1 MLNYTGIR
9 ELVIKDENLQEF
21 YEDGKQYDFYENE
34 FIKVYNED
42 GNVIYLAK
50 WKDGKVDPIKYN
62 KINNEYFGT
71 IAPRN
76 DEQKFLL
83 SMLQD
88 DSLIGKVCLSPFGCG
103 KSFVSLAWALNEVTS
118 KRSKYNC
125 IRYIRNN
132 HILRDCN
139 DIGFLPNGQNDKLK
153 PWAMEIADILGD
165 EDMLDLYIEQKK
177 IVLEF
182 MGFCRGRS
190 WERSV
195 IFLEEAQNATP
206 YQIATLMSRCGQDS
220 CFIAVGDMRQ
230 TDKDIFT
237 KNSGIEKMVN
247 KLKGNPL
254 FGMVTLQKN
263 ERSEFS
269 SLADLLLE
277 D

>member
-1 MLNYTGIR
+1 MHNYTGIR
-9 ELVIKDENLQEF
+9 ELVIKDEDLQEF
-21 YEDGKQYDFYENE
+21 YEDGKQYNFYENE
-34 FIKVYNED
+34 FIKVYNEA
-42 GNVIYLAK
+42 GNVIYLAR
-50 WKDGKVDPIKYN
+50 WDGKKVVPIKYS

-71 IAPRN
+71 IIPRN

-88 DSLIGKVCLSPFGCG
+88 ESLIGRVCLSPFGCG
-103 KSFVSLAWALNEVTS
+103 KSFISLAWALNEVTS

-139 DIGFLPNGQNDKLK
+139 DIGFLPSGQNDKLK

-165 EDMLDLYIEQKK
+165 EDVLDLYIEQKK
-177 IVLEF
+177 IILEF

-190 WERSV
+190 WERSI
-195 IFLEEAQNATP
+195 IFLEEAQNVTP
-206 YQIATLMSRCGQDS
+206 YQIAALMSRCGQDS

-230 TDKDIFT
+230 TDKDVFT

-247 KLKGNPL
+247 KLKGNPM
-254 FGMVTLQKN
+254 FGLVTLNKN

-277 D
+277 

>member
-1 MLNYTGIR
+1 LHTYTGVR
-9 ELVIKDENLQEF
+9 ELIIADDKLQEF
-21 YEDGKQYDFYENE
+21 YEDGKEYGFYTNE
-34 FIKVYNED
+34 YIKVKNTS

-50 WKDGKVDPIKYN
+50 WNGEKVVPIKYS
-62 KINNEYFGT
+62 KINNEYFGIIT
-71 IAPRN
+71 PRN

-88 DSLIGKVCLSPFGCG
+88 DSLIGRVCLSPFGCG
-103 KSFVSLAWALNEVTS
+103 KSFISLAWALNEVTS

-139 DIGFLPNGQNDKLK
+139 DIGFLPSGQNDKLK

-165 EDMLDLYIEQKK
+165 EDTLDLYIDQKK
-177 IVLEF
+177 IILEF

-190 WERSV
+190 WERSI

-254 FGMVTLQKN
+254 FGMVALQKN

>member
-1 MLNYTGIR
+1 LQTYTGIR
-9 ELVIKDENLQEF
+9 ELIIENEKLQEF
-21 YEDGKQYDFYENE
+21 YEDGKEYGLYTNE
-34 FIKVYNED
+34 YIKVKNTSGE
-42 GNVIYLAK
+42 VIYLAR
-50 WKDGKVDPIKYN
+50 WDGEKVVPLKYN

-71 IAPRN
+71 INAKN

-83 SMLQD
+83 NMLQD
-88 DSLIGKVCLSPFGCG
+88 DSVVGRFCLSPFGCG
-103 KSFVSLAWALNEVTS
+103 KTFISLAWALNEVTS

-139 DIGFLPNGQNDKLK
+139 DIGFLPSGQNDKLK

-165 EDMLDLYIEQKK
+165 EDMLDLYIEQRK
-177 IVLEF
+177 IILEY

-190 WERSV
+190 WERSI

-220 CFIAVGDMRQ
+220 CFIAVGDLRQ
-230 TDKDIFT
+230 TDKDVFT
-237 KNSGIEKMVN
+237 KNSGLTKAID
-247 KLKGNPL
+247 KLKGNPM
-254 FGMVTLQKN
+254 FGLVTLQKN